1 MTILMINVSRDGDR
15 GSSGYRSRD
24 GDGDSL
30 PDSDHWATSTDNNW
44 TDYDQEVCVYLLVV
58 IRMTMLLMTSLEV
71 NVDVSF
77 DPSFVQVYT
86 VRSPQKNHGGRYS
99 RDDVNL

>member
-1 MTILMINVSRDGDR
+1 MWQRRDVVEKAVACSSAYREGDR

-44 TDYDQEVCVYLLVV
+44 TDYDQEVRTQTYLY
-58 IRMTMLLMTSLEV
+58 SW
-71 NVDVSF
+71 DVS
-77 DPSFVQVYT
+77 
-86 VRSPQKNHGGRYS
+86 
-99 RDDVNL
+99 

>member
-1 MTILMINVSRDGDR
+1 MLKSASKSHFLIIISSNTICRDGDR

-44 TDYDQEVCVYLLVV
+44 TDYDQEVAADY
-58 IRMTMLLMTSLEV
+58 
-71 NVDVSF
+71 D
-77 DPSFVQVYT
+77 Y
-86 VRSPQKNHGGRYS
+86 G
-99 RDDVNL
+99 DDGKY